1 MGYVDF
7 SPLVQYFKLLN
18 LVVLVLLLTWVQRA
32 EWKGSGTTAE
42 SRG

>member
-7 SPLVQYFKLLN
+7 SLLVQYFKLLN
-18 LVVLVLLLTWVQRA
+18 LVVLVSLLTWVQCA
-32 EWKGSGTTAE
+32 EWKGSGTIAE